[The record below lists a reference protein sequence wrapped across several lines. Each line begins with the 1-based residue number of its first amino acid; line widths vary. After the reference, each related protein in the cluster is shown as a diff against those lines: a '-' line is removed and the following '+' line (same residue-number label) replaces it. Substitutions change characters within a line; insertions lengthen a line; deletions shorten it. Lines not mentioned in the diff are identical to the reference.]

1 MFIYY
6 LMNGW
11 SYFFVFVFM
20 VNFMMPLKYIIQKEL
35 KDRNWSF
42 HKFVL
47 LWFFCLVSLCPS
59 QHLIKLIG
67 RLSFLLVKLLRLF
80 HYFFFKVSEQSN
92 IPYFF
97 P

>member
-1 MFIYY
+1 
-6 LMNGW
+6 
-11 SYFFVFVFM
+11 M

-35 KDRNWSF
+35 KDRDWSF

-80 HYFFFKVSEQSN
+80 HY
-92 IPYFF
+92 YFF
-97 P
+97 

>member
-35 KDRNWSF
+35 KDRDWSF

-47 LWFFCLVSLCPS
+47 LWFFCFVSLCPS

-80 HYFFFKVSEQSN
+80 HYFFKVSEQSN